1 MRKAKWA
8 IATTLSIGV
17 ISLGWADSAS
27 AQFEYLYTGQEHIE
41 RGTMDRNRRSR
52 GQTRTLYGNPSEN
65 PSDESSAS
73 NDQRSLVTYSPEE
86 GPGVFLG
93 VIELVDG
100 TIPRNRTAFEAALEA
115 MEWEIIPSGLAI
127 TPTGRAIDDKLVP
140 VRVDSTGQTG
150 VIFIQQI
157 RVAE

>member
-1 MRKAKWA
+1 MRKLARA
-8 IATTLSIGV
+8 IATILSAGV
-17 ISLGWADSAS
+17 ASLGLADAAA
-27 AQFEYLYTGQEHIE
+27 AQYLGQEHID

-65 PSDESSAS
+65 PANESSP
-73 NDQRSLVTYSPEE
+73 NNNQRSLVTYSPEE

-100 TIPRNRTAFEAALEA
+100 TIPRDRAAFEAALEE
-115 MEWEIIPSGLAI
+115 MEWEVLPSGLAI
-127 TPTGRAIDDKLVP
+127 TPTGRAIDNKLVP

-150 VIFIQQI
+150 VMFMQQL
-157 RVAE
+157 RVVE